1 MPRLEVV
8 KGDITKFVADAIVN
22 AANGQLQHGGGVAAA
37 ISRAAGPELQAF
49 CYNLHTVETGDAVVT
64 PGFNLPAKFVV
75 HAVGPVWQGGSN
87 GEPALLFKAY
97 YRAAQVAAEAGAKT
111 IAFPSISTGIYGYP
125 IEDAAEMAV
134 AALLE
139 ALADFLMIE
148 KITIVTFSD
157 EDFAVFAD
165 AVEDLFLD

>member
-8 KGDITKFVADAIVN
+8 LGDITTFEADAIVN
-22 AANGQLQHGGGVAAA
+22 AANSQLQHGGGVAAA
-37 ISRAAGPELQAF
+37 ISKAAGPELQAH
-49 CYNLHTVETGDAVVT
+49 CYNLPTVETGDAVVT

-75 HAVGPVWQGGSN
+75 HAVGPIWQGGGN
-87 GEPALLFKAY
+87 GEPAQLFKAY

-125 IEDAAEMAV
+125 IEDAAELAV

-148 KITIVTFSD
+148 KITIVTYAEND
-157 EDFAVFAD
+157 LAVFSE
-165 AVEDLFLD
+165 AVDGLFD

>member
-1 MPRLEVV
+1 MARLEVV
-8 KGDITKFVADAIVN
+8 KGDITTFVADAIVN
-22 AANGQLQHGGGVAAA
+22 AANEQLQHGGGVALA
-37 ISRAAGPELQAF
+37 ISKAAGPELQAF
-49 CYNLHTVETGDAVVT
+49 CHNLPTVATGDAVVT

-75 HAVGPVWQGGSN
+75 HAVGPIWQGGTN
-87 GEPALLFKAY
+87 GEPGLLFKAY
-97 YRAAQVAAEAGAKT
+97 YRAAQVAVEAGAKT

-157 EDFAVFAD
+157 EDFLVFSEAT
-165 AVEDLFLD
+165 EGLFD

>member
-1 MPRLEVV
+1 MARLEVIQ
-8 KGDITKFVADAIVN
+8 GDITTFNADAIVN
-22 AANGQLQHGGGVAAA
+22 AANSQLQHGGGVAAA
-37 ISRAAGPELQAF
+37 ISKAAGPELQAF
-49 CYNLHTVETGDAVVT
+49 CYNMQTVDTGDAVVT

-75 HAVGPVWQGGSN
+75 HAVGPIWQGGSN
-87 GEPALLFKAY
+87 GEPAQLFKAY

-125 IEDAAEMAV
+125 IEDAAELAV

-157 EDFAVFAD
+157 ADYAIFSD
-165 AVEDLFLD
+165 AVEGLFD

>member
-37 ISRAAGPELQAF
+37 ISKAAGPELQAF
-49 CYNLHTVETGDAVVT
+49 CYNLHEVETGDAVIT

-75 HAVGPVWQGGSN
+75 HAVGPIWQGGTH
-87 GEPALLFKAY
+87 GEPGLLFKAY

-139 ALADFLMIE
+139 ALADFLMLE
-148 KITIVTFSD
+148 KITIVTYSEDDLAIFS
-157 EDFAVFAD
+157 EAVD
-165 AVEDLFLD
+165 GLFD